1 MLGSQQERDTELF
14 ETVLGEAGER
24 GFFDDAVLA
33 RSEVQ
38 RQHIWEIREDL
49 DHVVREF
56 QPFYAFDVSLTA
68 GEMQDYIAAV
78 TAMRKARWPDGQI
91 AFLGHMGDGNLH
103 IAIVAGGRGDSTG
116 VGGTEEHTSDP

>member
-1 MLGSQQERDTELF
+1 MDNTGAGKHAPPLSADQPYYAIIEMLGSQQERDTELF
-14 ETVLGEAGER
+14 ETVLVEAGER

-56 QPFYAFDVSLTA
+56 QPFYAFYVSLP
-68 GEMQDYIAAV
+68 V
-78 TAMRKARWPDGQI
+78 RS
-91 AFLGHMGDGNLH
+91 
-103 IAIVAGGRGDSTG
+103 V
-116 VGGTEEHTSDP
+116 EHTSELPSLMRT